1 MKKVQTKKKAP
12 ARTTSASLPKKKEE
26 ISASLSLA
34 RELAELALTKKAT
47 DIKILDLRNLTT
59 ITDFFVICT
68 AHSDTQVKAIA
79 DAVIEGAKKIGERA
93 WHKEGMSQKSWVL
106 LDYIDVVVHI
116 FLKDTR
122 EFYGLEKL
130 WGDAA
135 FEEVND

>member
-12 ARTTSASLPKKKEE
+12 VRVLPKKKEE
-26 ISASLSLA
+26 ISDSHLLA

-79 DAVIEGAKKIGERA
+79 DAVIEGAKKIGERP
-93 WHKEGMSQKSWVL
+93 WHKEGMSQKCWVL

-135 FEEVND
+135 FEEVKD